1 MLVDGGACVNIMLC
15 TLFEKLG
22 HKEEEL
28 MKTNMTLNGFSGKPS
43 EAKGI
48 TLKELTVATKMMPM
62 AFFVVEVK
70 GRYNILL
77 GQDWIHANDYVP
89 STLHQC
95 VVQWIGDEV
104 GVIHADDTACVAL
117 ANAGDS
123 WQDGD
128 VRCLTRRNLAEFNY
142 VSVGRDGFVPINV
155 KTMKAIRL
163 GTWKFKMMSKEDSI
177 AWLQGQTN
185 KYHSER
191 NSIDEVVE
199 DLDDIG
205 KLGQGFTSVD
215 ELVEVNLGEEMDK
228 RPMYINASLDSEQ
241 KHRIHELLREFMDC
255 FA

>member
-62 AFFVVEVK
+62 VFFVVEVK

-77 GQDWIHANDYVP
+77 EQDW
-89 STLHQC
+89 
-95 VVQWIGDEV
+95 
-104 GVIHADDTACVAL
+104 IHADDTACVAL

-155 KTMKAIRL
+155 KTMKAIQL

-199 DLDDIG
+199 DLDNIG